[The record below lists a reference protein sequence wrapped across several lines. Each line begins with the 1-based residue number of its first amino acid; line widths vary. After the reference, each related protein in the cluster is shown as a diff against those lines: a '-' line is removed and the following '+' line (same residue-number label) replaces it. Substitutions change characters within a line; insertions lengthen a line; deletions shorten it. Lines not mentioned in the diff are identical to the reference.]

1 MPSAPPPP
9 PPQLTERRQPTAPS
23 PPAATPQFGPPPSD
37 IAIVQEEN
45 RRRIGAPP
53 PQPSTNMA
61 ALGGAPAVAPRHGQK
76 LATITFNRGAA
87 LDNERM
93 SMLKQV
99 ADSARARGTGLV
111 VVGHASGAGPAN
123 DRVRRQIANFDLSQD
138 RANAVAA
145 ALVQLGVPQQSIAI
159 AAVGDA
165 ERLED
170 GAGASNQ
177 RAEIFLAN

>member
-1 MPSAPPPP
+1 
-9 PPQLTERRQPTAPS
+9 
-23 PPAATPQFGPPPSD
+23 
-37 IAIVQEEN
+37 
-45 RRRIGAPP
+45 
-53 PQPSTNMA
+53 MA
-61 ALGGAPAVAPRHGQK
+61 ALGVAPAVAPQHGPK

-93 SMLKQV
+93 AMLKQV
-99 ADSARARGTGLV
+99 ADSARARGAALV

-145 ALVQLGVPQQSIAI
+145 ALMQLGVPQQSISI

>member
-1 MPSAPPPP
+1 VNAPP
-9 PPQLTERRQPTAPS
+9 A
-23 PPAATPQFGPPPSD
+23 PAASPQFGPPPSD

-45 RRRIGAPP
+45 RRRIAAPA

-61 ALGGAPAVAPRHGQK
+61 ALGAAPAVAPQHGPK

-93 SMLKQV
+93 AMLKQV
-99 ADSARARGTGLV
+99 ADSARARGARLV

-145 ALVQLGVPQQSIAI
+145 ALMQLGVPAESIAI

-165 ERLED
+165 ERVEG